1 MAVSF
6 EQATQDIIAAGRW
19 IDGQGFAPA
28 TAGNYSM
35 RLHSGDVAVTV
46 SGAHKGHLSPA
57 QIMRVDLEG
66 AALDEKKPSA
76 ETLLHTGLYQMYPG
90 VHAILHTHSVPCVVL
105 SRLLAGETELVL
117 EGYELLKAFPGIE
130 THETR
135 VAVPIFE
142 NSQDI
147 AALSLEV
154 SACLKNI
161 QNVPV
166 YIIRGHGLYGWGK
179 DMAEALRVIEAAEV
193 LFSCELAMRQIRQG

>member
-90 VHAILHTHSVPCVVL
+90 VHAILHTHSVPDVVHVMANG
-105 SRLLAGETELVL
+105 R
-117 EGYELLKAFPGIE
+117 
-130 THETR
+130 
-135 VAVPIFE
+135 
-142 NSQDI
+142 
-147 AALSLEV
+147 
-154 SACLKNI
+154 
-161 QNVPV
+161 
-166 YIIRGHGLYGWGK
+166 IIKSGPK
-179 DMAEALRVIEAAEV
+179 
-193 LFSCELAMRQIRQG
+193 ELALELEEKGYDWVKEIA